1 MKKSNIAEIVR
12 EEIESTPFMRD
23 ALLNGI
29 INYSALARR
38 LLPILKSKTERAS
51 EEAVIIA
58 IRRYS
63 EGQKEA
69 PISDTLGK
77 VFAEST
83 LSLKG
88 DVVDVSLARTPKVF
102 SAIGDLAREIKWD
115 EGEILFLTQG
125 TIELGV
131 VTDRKYLAKLQEKLD
146 KRDIQFIE
154 KDMAVLSMKSP
165 ILGAKTPGL
174 YYFLFGKLAEKG
186 INVYDFVSTPLVASL
201 TLKKEDAAT
210 AYAILDKVIEKSRAS
225 ASAEE

>member
-23 ALLNGI
+23 AIRNGI

-38 LLPILKSKTERAS
+38 LLPIVKSKTERAS

-63 EGQKEA
+63 EGQKQE
-69 PISDTLGK
+69 PISETLRK
-77 VFAEST
+77 VFADST

-88 DVVDVSLARTPKVF
+88 DVVDVSLARAPKVF
-102 SAIGDLAREIKWD
+102 SAIDDLAREIKWD
-115 EGEILFLTQG
+115 EGEIMFLTQG

-131 VTDRKYLAKLQEKLD
+131 VTDRKYLARLQEKLG
-146 KRDIQFIE
+146 KSDIQFIE

-165 ILGAKTPGL
+165 ILGAHTPGL

-201 TLKKEDAAT
+201 TLKKEDAAA
-210 AYAILDKVIEKSRAS
+210 AYAILDKIIEKSRAS
-225 ASAEE
+225 QPQ